1 MNILKYILTFLKYT
15 LIFIVSF
22 FIVLIGFLF
31 YADSFMPEWNGSYK
45 LGKGLFLIEWDWN
58 TQKIVYSGETESN
71 GYGGRYIIPP
81 FPDSPWICM
90 HEVNANDLW
99 VIVKATTLKG
109 NYPRYYLIDKS
120 FNIEGLDWKADNC
133 DSIIQSHIIVTSDS
147 IRFEEILKKKNVD
160 LRFNNIRYKYM
171 YRREEGCRTDL
182 CRTFL
187 RRRIG
192 CRQFIKDKQKCHY
205 IQPGCPYKEN
215 HEKLGFDTFYKQRTN
230 YKHCHKGRNSICL
243 AKQSRTVSYRRNTD
257 HKHIPD
263 SILITSI
270 MAKYSAKDEKPLH
283 QYNNPTIGKR
293 RKPDSHKGVYQK
305 EKSSKKDTETI
316 R

>member
-1 MNILKYILTFLKYT
+1 MMNILKYILTFLKYT

-171 YRREEGCRTDL
+171 YRRE
-182 CRTFL
+182 
-187 RRRIG
+187 
-192 CRQFIKDKQKCHY
+192 K
-205 IQPGCPYKEN
+205 
-215 HEKLGFDTFYKQRTN
+215 
-230 YKHCHKGRNSICL
+230 
-243 AKQSRTVSYRRNTD
+243 
-257 HKHIPD
+257 
-263 SILITSI
+263 
-270 MAKYSAKDEKPLH
+270 
-283 QYNNPTIGKR
+283 
-293 RKPDSHKGVYQK
+293 
-305 EKSSKKDTETI
+305 
-316 R
+316 